1 MERVL
6 KEFEK
11 IFPGEK
17 EVLTAFCPYR
27 VCPLGAHSD
36 HQLGV
41 VSGFAISYGV
51 HIAFSPTEDGTISL
65 HSMNVEGDHSFSITW
80 VPKSSRDW
88 ADYLRGATIALK
100 NTRELKY
107 GMKAVIMGTM
117 PSGGLSSSA
126 ALIICYLSAL
136 CRANEILLTQR
147 EMIDAALWAEN
158 RYVGVKCGKM
168 DQSVEV
174 LSKKDNLLFLDTRND
189 EYELIPQNKNAK
201 PYEIAIF
208 FSGVERTLV
217 GSAFN
222 ARVDEMKSAAYALKA
237 FSGMD
242 YTTFAES
249 YLRDVPKEVFDKY
262 KHKLPENW
270 YKRALHFYTEYD
282 RVHEGKKYWKEG
294 DLEKFGKLI
303 FESGESSIVNYEAG
317 SPELKK
323 IYRIMCETDG
333 VYGGRFSGAGF
344 KGCCM
349 AFIDPAFKDTIKEK
363 VEREYLAEF
372 PALKGKFATYF
383 CSSADGCKL
392 DKFSE

>member
-1 MERVL
+1 MKRVL
-6 KEFEK
+6 EEFEK
-11 IFPGEK
+11 IYPDEK
-17 EVLTAFCPYR
+17 DVLTSFCPYR

-41 VSGFAISYGV
+41 ISGFAISYGV
-51 HIAFSPTEDGTISL
+51 HIAFVPTEDGSVYL
-65 HSMNVEGDHSFSITW
+65 HSMNVEGDHSFSLSKI
-80 VPKSSRDW
+80 PAIRYDW
-88 ADYLRGATIALK
+88 ADYLRGATIALR
-100 NTRELKY
+100 NIRELNY

-126 ALIICYLSAL
+126 ALIISYLSAL
-136 CRANEILLTQR
+136 CRANGILLTQR
-147 EMIDAALWAEN
+147 EMIDTALWAEN

-174 LSKKDNLLFLDTRND
+174 LSEKDNLLFLDNRND
-189 EYELIPQNKNAK
+189 EYELIPQNKNAE

-237 FSGMD
+237 FSGME
-242 YTTFAES
+242 YSTFSES
-249 YLRDVPKEVFDKY
+249 YLRDVPRVVFDKY

-270 YKRALHFYTEYD
+270 YKRAEHFYTEFD
-282 RVHEGKKYWKEG
+282 RVQEGKKQWKAG
-294 DLEKFGKLI
+294 NLERFGKLI
-303 FESGESSIVNYEAG
+303 FESGKSSIENYEAG

-323 IYRIMCETDG
+323 LYRIMCETDG
-333 VYGGRFSGAGF
+333 IYGGRFSGAGF

-349 AFIDPAFKDTIKEK
+349 AIIDPSFKQSIEEK
-363 VEREYLAEF
+363 VEREYLDEF
-372 PALKGKFATYF
+372 PALRGKFATYF
-383 CSSADGCKL
+383 CTSADGCKL
-392 DKFSE
+392 DEFTK